1 MSYTE
6 TVELVEHHP
15 REIEHNAPAGM
26 AIAPDKGSLP
36 AAVALPAT
44 VTASGSDRP
53 ARVSTAMSAESGGRV
68 FTAIEPVIIT
78 PPENKGKRSLIVSLL
93 IFANLVQFM
102 SNIVTVTGGLALSKT
117 LGRDAGAGK
126 ANWMA
131 ASFSLTQGAFMLITG
146 RLGAIYGH
154 QKLAELGLLIFAV
167 FSLASAF
174 CRSYDSFIATRAL
187 TGVGGGVFMPNAVTV
202 LTLMVPP
209 GRARNITLGFF
220 AAAPPLGGVM
230 GAVMVGPIAD
240 SGNIWHWTALFG
252 AIQAPSVGWSKPYN
266 IAILVVSVTLFLI
279 FLGWEQYYAR
289 DPIMPL
295 SVFRT
300 PTFAALI
307 FVVLLS
313 YMAFGILLW
322 YAISWQQTLRHV
334 SVLQTGIN
342 LLPFAAGS
350 VIAVGLAA
358 YLLPRI
364 AAQWIMALGVAV
376 VLIACLLLAT
386 MPVDQ
391 SYWPQTFPAILLS
404 SFCPDFVYL
413 AAQVI
418 ASNSVSYKHQG
429 VASSLVGTLNL
440 YGNSL
445 GLGFAGT
452 IETEIAKRVGSS
464 AGGNHMNDV
473 LENVAGT
480 VSGYRAALYFGA
492 AIAAVGLALDF
503 AFVRVPKDE
512 REGWDPEEDVPDAVL
527 TATATSVNRTN
538 SV

>member
-1 MSYTE
+1 MLRSYCWLGKHIS
-6 TVELVEHHP
+6 VLILYRLSAAASGICAALLCAVLPKEHP
-15 REIEHNAPAGM
+15 IDKGGRIDYIGAFLGLSSLLLYNIAWKYVLLTRLSLSNADPISSQAPA
-26 AIAPDKGSLP
+26 
-36 AAVALPAT
+36 
-44 VTASGSDRP
+44 
-53 ARVSTAMSAESGGRV
+53 
-68 FTAIEPVIIT
+68 
-78 PPENKGKRSLIVSLL
+78 
-93 IFANLVQFM
+93 
-102 SNIVTVTGGLALSKT
+102 
-117 LGRDAGAGK
+117 
-126 ANWMA
+126 
-131 ASFSLTQGAFMLITG
+131 
-146 RLGAIYGH
+146 
-154 QKLAELGLLIFAV
+154 
-167 FSLASAF
+167 
-174 CRSYDSFIATRAL
+174 
-187 TGVGGGVFMPNAVTV
+187 
-202 LTLMVPP
+202 
-209 GRARNITLGFF
+209 
-220 AAAPPLGGVM
+220 
-230 GAVMVGPIAD
+230 
-240 SGNIWHWTALFG
+240 
-252 AIQAPSVGWSKPYN
+252 VGWSKPYN

-322 YAISWQQTLRHV
+322 YAISWQQTFRHV

-464 AGGNHMNDV
+464 AEGNHMNDV

>member
-1 MSYTE
+1 MS
-6 TVELVEHHP
+6 
-15 REIEHNAPAGM
+15 
-26 AIAPDKGSLP
+26 
-36 AAVALPAT
+36 VALFL
-44 VTASGSDRP
+44 
-53 ARVSTAMSAESGGRV
+53 V
-68 FTAIEPVIIT
+68 F
-78 PPENKGKRSLIVSLL
+78 
-93 IFANLVQFM
+93 
-102 SNIVTVTGGLALSKT
+102 LA
-117 LGRDAGAGK
+117 
-126 ANWMA
+126 
-131 ASFSLTQGAFMLITG
+131 
-146 RLGAIYGH
+146 
-154 QKLAELGLLIFAV
+154 
-167 FSLASAF
+167 
-174 CRSYDSFIATRAL
+174 
-187 TGVGGGVFMPNAVTV
+187 
-202 LTLMVPP
+202 
-209 GRARNITLGFF
+209 
-220 AAAPPLGGVM
+220 
-230 GAVMVGPIAD
+230 
-240 SGNIWHWTALFG
+240 
-252 AIQAPSVGWSKPYN
+252 
-266 IAILVVSVTLFLI
+266 
-279 FLGWEQYYAR
+279 WEQYYAR

-295 SVFRT
+295 AVFRT

-364 AAQWIMALGVAV
+364 AAQWIMAIGVAV
-376 VLIACLLLAT
+376 VLVACLLLAT
-386 MPVDQ
+386 MPVNQ
-391 SYWPQTFPAILLS
+391 SYWAQTFPAILLS

-413 AAQVI
+413 AAQII

-452 IETEIAKRVGSS
+452 IETEIAKRVG
-464 AGGNHMNDV
+464 GGSGHTGDV
-473 LENVAGT
+473 LDNVAGT
-480 VSGYRAALYFGA
+480 VSGYRGALYFGA

-503 AFVRVPKDE
+503 AFVRVPKDV

-527 TATATSVNRTN
+527 VATATSVNRTN